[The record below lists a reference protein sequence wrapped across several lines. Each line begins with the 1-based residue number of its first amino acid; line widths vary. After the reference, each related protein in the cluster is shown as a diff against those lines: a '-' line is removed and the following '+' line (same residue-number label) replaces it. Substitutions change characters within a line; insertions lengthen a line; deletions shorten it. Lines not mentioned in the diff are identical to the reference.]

1 MSYRG
6 ASRQRFSEEDRRFMQ
21 RALTLARKG
30 YGLTSPN
37 PMVGAVITSRG
48 KIVGEG
54 WHHRAGE
61 AHAEINAIAAAKK
74 KKVNFREAVLYVTL
88 EPCSTFGRT
97 PPCVEA
103 ITALSFPRVVIAAID
118 PNPRHAGGGIEI
130 LKRAKIKVET
140 GLLAEEAAE
149 LNEAFNHWI
158 VTGEPWIV
166 LKAGATLD
174 GKIATRSGESK
185 WITSDEARREAMR
198 MRLGSDAILVG
209 INTVLR
215 DNPSLTLRA
224 KTKIPSWKKLRRV
237 VLDREAQVPLDSNLV
252 SDEQNETTT
261 VFISSEAPRRRVEAL
276 RKTVQVVEA
285 PLVGGKLDLEWIS
298 KFLGAEKIT
307 SLLVEGGG
315 ETHAQFLQ
323 QGLGNRVA
331 FFYAPK
337 ILGGRTAP
345 KTVAG
350 NDLEPPLKLENAE
363 WRKLGPD
370 LLLTACLSGCSA
382 RR

>member
-149 LNEAFNHWI
+149 LNEAFHHWI

-345 KTVAG
+345 KSVAG